1 MERSPNS
8 GVGRNP
14 TFPTSEIGDVVGDWE
29 GEEGGKLD
37 DTGLRLTA
45 GSREKRS
52 NLVQLY
58 FFIDERL
65 KDKRTSVCNKMPV
78 SPFFWGGIL
87 TLHFSAN
94 YNMDHI
100 FM

>member
-1 MERSPNS
+1 VILGQNDLKSPFIGER
-8 GVGRNP
+8 RR
-14 TFPTSEIGDVVGDWE
+14 
-29 GEEGGKLD
+29 KLKE
-37 DTGLRLTA
+37 TNLGPA

-52 NLVQLY
+52 NLVPLY